1 MVKRKDSN
9 GRVLEKGESQ
19 RKNGTYMYRWTDIS
33 KNRRTIYAN
42 TLQELRE
49 KELEVTRLEN
59 ISKISWEDGKMTV
72 ETLVSRYKEL
82 NNVKITTCLL
92 YTSDAADE

>member
-9 GRVLEKGESQ
+9 GRALEKGESQ

-49 KELEVTRLEN
+49 KELEVTRKNDSRN
-59 ISKISWEDGKMTV
+59 ISIKI
-72 ETLVSRYKEL
+72 
-82 NNVKITTCLL
+82 
-92 YTSDAADE
+92 